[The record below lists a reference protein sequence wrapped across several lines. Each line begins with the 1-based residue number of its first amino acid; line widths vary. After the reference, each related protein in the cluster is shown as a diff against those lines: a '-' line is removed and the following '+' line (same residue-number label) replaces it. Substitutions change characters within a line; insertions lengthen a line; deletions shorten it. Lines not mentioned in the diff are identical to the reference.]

1 MANADTPF
9 GLRPVRYV
17 SGAPYN
23 GAANKYYIP
32 STDTD
37 TAVYI
42 GSVVK
47 LTGGADADG
56 IAVVTGN
63 VATSNPVVGVVVGV
77 VPETAD
83 SLKYRANS
91 TSRYVWVADDPNLL
105 FEVQED
111 STGGALAATATGA
124 TCVLAGFT
132 SGSTVT
138 GLSAIELDSS
148 NVSETSDV
156 DDDVRI
162 ISLVQRPDNAV
173 GTNAKWL
180 VRLNVHQYVNAAV
193 GV

>member
-1 MANADTPF
+1 MANADAAF
-9 GLRPVRYV
+9 GLRPVRYL

-23 GAANKYYIP
+23 GAVNKYYIP
-32 STDTD
+32 ATDTD
-37 TAVYI
+37 SAAYI

-56 IAVVTGN
+56 IAVVTAN

-77 VPETAD
+77 VPTTAD
-83 SLKYRANS
+83 SLTYRANS
-91 TSRYVWVADDPNLL
+91 TARYVLVADDPNLL

-111 STGGALAATATGA
+111 SEGGALAATAVGA
-124 TCVLAGFT
+124 TCNLIGFT
-132 SGSTVT
+132 GGSTTT
-138 GLSAIELDSS
+138 GLSSMELDSS
-148 NVSETSDV
+148 ALSETSDT

-162 ISLVQRPDNAV
+162 IQFVQRPDNAI
-173 GTNAKWL
+173 GAWGRWL